1 MDPRSDTAVLAL
13 DWGTSAARAYR
24 LGRAGAVLERR
35 EAPLG
40 VMHLASGA
48 HASALRSLLGDW
60 AELDVPRIA
69 SGMIGSRQGWLE
81 VPYVECPADP
91 AALVAGIR
99 ATPGRELSIVP
110 GLVCRDAGHVPDVLR
125 GEEAQILGAIP
136 EDDATVLAVLPGTHS
151 KWVYVAEGRIV
162 AFSTYMTGELFAV
175 LLQHSILGRLA
186 TGPSNAPATDSEAFA
201 DGVGTGLRSDGLTH
215 TIFAARS
222 RCLLGELGPADVGD
236 WLSGVLIGHEI
247 AAARR
252 WAADFAPPAAPVW
265 MIGSDA
271 LVERYRVALGR
282 ADVPAVAAAPEAAAR
297 GLYRIAVRAGMVS

>member
-1 MDPRSDTAVLAL
+1 MSPRPDTAVLAL
-13 DWGTSAARAYR
+13 DWGTSSARAYR
-24 LGRAGAVLERR
+24 VGRDGAVVERR

-40 VMHLASGA
+40 VMHVAAGQ
-48 HASALRSLLGDW
+48 HAVALRRLLGDW
-60 AELDVPRIA
+60 AALEVPRIA

-81 VPYVECPADP
+81 VPYVECPADA

-110 GLVCRDAGHVPDVLR
+110 GLVCRDAGGVPDVLR
-125 GEEAQILGAIP
+125 GEETQILGAVA
-136 EDDATVLAVLPGTHS
+136 EDDAAVLAVLPGTHS
-151 KWVYVAEGRIV
+151 KWVYVADGRIV

-186 TGPSNAPATDSEAFA
+186 SRPSDAAAPDSEAFA
-201 DGVGTGLRSDGLTH
+201 DGVGKGLRSDGLTH

-252 WAADFAPPAAPVW
+252 WAGDFAPRAAPVRI
-265 MIGSDA
+265 IGSHA
-271 LVERYRVALGR
+271 LVACYRAALRVAG
-282 ADVPAVAAAPEAAAR
+282 VPSVAAPPEAAAR
-297 GLYRIAVRAGMVS
+297 GLYRIAERAGMVS